1 MVDFD
6 QAEYNGFERS
16 VGAKITEKITRG
28 CTVHWK
34 TSVNCVSDIVTKSK
48 DEHIIFRYLGHNI
61 PDFKEQGDV
70 TLAFDVLCGR
80 KCIAEARHLL
90 PQHLA
95 DICDVFTNIHWA
107 KSVYWVK
114 WWSRERIQRMSCK
127 ASTLRDSEEW
137 DANPNTNNPVESL
150 NRQSIAEGC
159 RNISV
164 LMKNIYLE
172 DRLHAVKIVASEQNI
187 NISYENNSQE
197 EKERKRKKRKR
208 SRLSFRGTSSSLN
221 ETEAQMDQTPPD
233 KRRQLEKRTSKK
245 KLAETMIWEN
255 RVRGECGR
263 RGEVSWLDKRNSN
276 GICQI
281 ERKSCSVSGRCGLD
295 TNSEL

>member
-1 MVDFD
+1 MAYNAVARVLLNKQDGEAYATAISEVFTHVTKIHPSFKNGQNLRQIMVDFD

-70 TLAFDVLCGR
+70 TLVFDVLCGR

-95 DICDVFTNIHWA
+95 DICDVVTNIHWA

-127 ASTLRDSEEW
+127 AYTLRDSEEW
-137 DANPNTNNPVESL
+137 DATPNTNNPVESL
-150 NRQSIAEGC
+150 NRQSIAEG
-159 RNISV
+159 V
-164 LMKNIYLE
+164 
-172 DRLHAVKIVASEQNI
+172 
-187 NISYENNSQE
+187 
-197 EKERKRKKRKR
+197 
-208 SRLSFRGTSSSLN
+208 
-221 ETEAQMDQTPPD
+221 ETF
-233 KRRQLEKRTSKK
+233 
-245 KLAETMIWEN
+245 
-255 RVRGECGR
+255 
-263 RGEVSWLDKRNSN
+263 
-276 GICQI
+276 
-281 ERKSCSVSGRCGLD
+281 
-295 TNSEL
+295 